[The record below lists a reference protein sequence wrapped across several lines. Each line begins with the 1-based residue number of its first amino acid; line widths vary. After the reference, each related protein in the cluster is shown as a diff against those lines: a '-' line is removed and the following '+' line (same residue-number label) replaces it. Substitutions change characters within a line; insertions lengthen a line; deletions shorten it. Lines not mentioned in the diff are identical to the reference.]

1 MVIVYSKNRVPIRLT
16 AERWGHVVTYHP
28 EMVGQR
34 EAILE
39 TVGEP
44 DLVQRGDYGAFLA
57 ARLYT
62 DTALGEKYLVVAYR
76 ETTSEDGFILT
87 AYYTRRL
94 STQRETVW
102 KR

>member
-34 EAILE
+34 EAVLE

-44 DLVQRGDYGAFLA
+44 DLVQRGD
-57 ARLYT
+57 
-62 DTALGEKYLVVAYR
+62 
-76 ETTSEDGFILT
+76 
-87 AYYTRRL
+87 
-94 STQRETVW
+94 
-102 KR
+102 